1 MPKGIKAGS
10 LSVPKPTPQAKPKIS
25 FSFEHLSP
33 HSYSDCKDAEFF
45 IKFLERM
52 KKLCCL
58 DWITLHSTHRH
69 SFGLEN
75 IPIGQLKKQ
84 MEIRIEDDHL
94 LVLRATGDNH
104 VFLGFRKGDVFNVV
118 FIEAEFGDIYN
129 HGKKK

>member
-1 MPKGIKAGS
+1 
-10 LSVPKPTPQAKPKIS
+10 
-25 FSFEHLSP
+25 
-33 HSYSDCKDAEFF
+33 
-45 IKFLERM
+45 M

-58 DWITLHSTHRH
+58 DWVTLHTTQRH

-75 IPIGQLKKQ
+75 MPIGQIKKR
-84 MEIRIEDDHL
+84 MDINFEGDHL

-129 HGKKK
+129 H